1 MTTIRVQPEELET
14 VAKHVPDA
22 EDACQRAQTSLSW
35 GLPSLV
41 MEIPGIGSAAIQELT
56 DELLHW
62 LRRYEEKLNEAEEL
76 LYRTAAAISQADQ
89 TLADNMKEFGL
100 ELSGWYDLQRLFGEY
115 DPVTGERI
123 SGWDRLVAGGMLLAS
138 FVPPVK
144 GAGVAGKAAIKGAK
158 AAETAVDVSK
168 LISKTKNVLNYDKI
182 KSFFQTIYH
191 QVIKRPITETIRSF
205 KKRWENLLENVGS
218 VLQGPQLAADGVGAV
233 PSGRVIGIAEESA
246 SSVRFSM
253 SQVGEKG
260 TGDVAKGTGNSLE
273 TKGYRP
279 QPGERTMT
287 REEWKALDRE
297 RRIKTNYPKP
307 TIQEKSYDLV
317 KSNPHYYTPEGEII
331 WPPNRGV
338 LGEPERIILKPGTI
352 IDRFGYEGG
361 TFVSP
366 YGVPYEMR
374 SLAPE
379 TFLKP
384 YNVYVVTKPIEV
396 QAGRIAPWFDEPG
409 LGIQYELNQSVKDL
423 IEQGVLRRVVKY
435 NEKR

>member
-1 MTTIRVQPEELET
+1 M
-14 VAKHVPDA
+14 D
-22 EDACQRAQTSLSW
+22 
-35 GLPSLV
+35 
-41 MEIPGIGSAAIQELT
+41 
-56 DELLHW
+56 
-62 LRRYEEKLNEAEEL
+62 
-76 LYRTAAAISQADQ
+76 
-89 TLADNMKEFGL
+89 
-100 ELSGWYDLQRLFGEY
+100 
-115 DPVTGERI
+115 
-123 SGWDRLVAGGMLLAS
+123 
-138 FVPPVK
+138 
-144 GAGVAGKAAIKGAK
+144 GAK
-158 AAETAVDVSK
+158 DAS
-168 LISKTKNVLNYDKI
+168 LNMITKN
-182 KSFFQTIYH
+182 
-191 QVIKRPITETIRSF
+191 
-205 KKRWENLLENVGS
+205 
-218 VLQGPQLAADGVGAV
+218 
-233 PSGRVIGIAEESA
+233 ESKA
-246 SSVRFSM
+246 I
-253 SQVGEKG
+253 
-260 TGDVAKGTGNSLE
+260 DKGTGNSLE

-279 QPGERTMT
+279 QPGERTIT

-317 KSNPHYYTPEGEII
+317 KSDPHYYTPEGEII

>member
-1 MTTIRVQPEELET
+1 MTTIRVKPEELET

-22 EDACQRAQTSLSW
+22 EDACRRARTSLSW
-35 GLPSLV
+35 ELPSLV

-76 LYRTAAAISQADQ
+76 LYRTAAAIRQADQ

-100 ELSGWYDLQRLFGEY
+100 ELLGWYDVQRLFGEY
-115 DPVTGERI
+115 DPITGERI
-123 SGWDRLVAGGMLLAS
+123 SGWDRLFAGGMLLLS
-138 FVPPVK
+138 VIPPAK
-144 GAGVAGKAAIKGAK
+144 GAGVAGKAAVKGAK
-158 AAETAVDVSK
+158 AAGIAADVSK
-168 LISKTKNVLNYDKI
+168 LISKTRNVLNVDKI
-182 KSFFQTIYH
+182 KGALQTIYH
-191 QVIKRPITETIRSF
+191 QVIKGPITETIRSF
-205 KKRWENLLENVGS
+205 KHQWENFIENVGS
-218 VLQGPQLAADGVGAV
+218 VLQGPQPALAGIGPASRGWMDGAKDA
-233 PSGRVIGIAEESA
+233 SLNMITKNESKA
-246 SSVRFSM
+246 I
-253 SQVGEKG
+253 
-260 TGDVAKGTGNSLE
+260 DKGTGNSLE

-423 IEQGVLRRVVKY
+423 IEQGILRRVVKY

>member
-1 MTTIRVQPEELET
+1 MKIPSIST
-14 VAKHVPDA
+14 DA
-22 EDACQRAQTSLSW
+22 IDSLK
-35 GLPSLV
+35 
-41 MEIPGIGSAAIQELT
+41 
-56 DELLHW
+56 DELIHW
-62 LRRYEEKLNEAEEL
+62 LDRYEEKLNEAEEL
-76 LYRTAAAISQADQ
+76 LYRTAAAIRQADQ

-100 ELSGWYDLQRLFGEY
+100 ELLGWYDVQRLFGEY
-115 DPVTGERI
+115 DPITGERI
-123 SGWDRLVAGGMLLAS
+123 SAGDRLLAGGMLLLTII
-138 FVPPVK
+138 PPAK
-144 GAGVAGKAAIKGAK
+144 GAGVAGKAAVKGAK
-158 AAETAVDVSK
+158 AAGIAAEVSK
-168 LISKTKNVLNYDKI
+168 WISKTKNVLNVDKI
-182 KSFFQTIYH
+182 KGALQTIYH
-191 QVIKRPITETIRSF
+191 QVIKGPITETIRSF
-205 KKRWENLLENVGS
+205 KKQWEQLLENVGS
-218 VLQGPQLAADGVGAV
+218 VLRGPQPALAGIGPASRGWMDGAKDA
-233 PSGRVIGIAEESA
+233 SLNMITKNESKA
-246 SSVRFSM
+246 I
-253 SQVGEKG
+253 
-260 TGDVAKGTGNSLE
+260 DKGTGNSLE

-279 QPGERTMT
+279 QPGERTIT

-317 KSNPHYYTPEGEII
+317 KSDPHYYTPEGEII